1 MILGR
6 IRSKIDKTEE
16 AMEKRKLEAVDDV
29 AAHKSEHWR
38 RFVKTGS
45 IDDYLLFSKSR
56 LDAQQAIKSEEE

>member
-1 MILGR
+1 
-6 IRSKIDKTEE
+6 
-16 AMEKRKLEAVDDV
+16 MEKRKLEAVGDV